1 MIAIRPMTSADY
13 DAVLALM
20 RAAPG
25 VAVRAADSPAA
36 IGRYLERNPGLSL
49 VAECDGRLVGCVF
62 CGHDGRRGSLH
73 HLAVDTAFHRQGV
86 GRLLVE
92 RALDGLAAEGI
103 LKTHID
109 VFANNHEAI
118 SFWRRLGWQIRDDI
132 TRFSFNRSAD
142 PNA

>member
-1 MIAIRPMTSADY
+1 MITIRPLTPDDY
-13 DAVLALM
+13 EAVLALM
-20 RAAPG
+20 RITPG

-36 IGRYLERNPGLSL
+36 INRYLERNPGLSL
-49 VAECDGRLVGCVF
+49 VAESDGRLVACVF

-73 HLAVDTAFHRQGV
+73 HLAVAEAYRRRGI

-92 RALDGLAAEGI
+92 QALDRLAAEGI

-109 VFANNHEAI
+109 VFADNQGALA
-118 SFWRRLGWQIRDDI
+118 FWQRLGWQVRDDI
-132 TRFSFNRSAD
+132 VRFSFNRSSD

>member
-1 MIAIRPMTSADY
+1 LIFIRPMTIDDY
-13 DAVLALM
+13 DAVLALI

-36 IGRYLERNPGLSL
+36 IGRYLERNPGLSF
-49 VAECDGRLVGCVF
+49 VAQQDGRLVGCVF

-73 HLAVDTAFHRQGV
+73 HLAVDAAYRRQGI
-86 GRLLVE
+86 GRRLVE

-109 VFANNHEAI
+109 VFADNEKAI
-118 SFWRRLGWQIRDDI
+118 AFWRRLGWQKRDDI
-132 TRFSFNRSAD
+132 ARFSFNRSHD